1 MPPKKKRA
9 EVSGLSTGISVSKFF
24 NFRQLLYLH
33 IESTLITLS
42 CSSSGSISVNPVD
55 IALGRKVNNN
65 CARWAAMVS
74 VASIRS

>member
-1 MPPKKKRA
+1 MPPKKKQA

-24 NFRQLLYLH
+24 DFRQLLYPHVKSILF
-33 IESTLITLS
+33 TLS

-55 IALGRKVNNN
+55 IALGRKVDNN

-74 VASIRS
+74 VASIR